1 MINLDNKYHF
11 WLLIILGCLTFA
23 GAIFLLNIPSKIKQ
37 GENGQKAIQI
47 LDAMRRPFL
56 EIREIEN
63 RLIKTNDKKAHDDF
77 SNAVNAANSL
87 LLHYKESAQYNPE
100 LLNSVNELSKGYELW
115 IASEQ
120 HLFDDYKNGSSKNL
134 MMKSKH
140 ISDEATLAVS
150 LFLKTINKLGEGEI
164 PIHKDIAIGRNA
176 NRMLYIIA
184 GLLFVYIIGLIF
196 LQQQTRA
203 RTLQILLHDRSSAL
217 KLVDKKSVEL
227 EAALLDVESAS
238 RAKSEFLANVSHE
251 LRTPLNAVIG
261 FSGLLRDRSFDE
273 LNEKQKSYVN
283 YIHSSGEQL
292 LNLINDILDLSRI
305 EAGRAAIK
313 LDKIE
318 LANTIKDILLIFKD
332 RAANNNIEITIEIE
346 KEIKSIEADEQK
358 IKQVLSNLL
367 SNAIKFSPAGGS
379 IHIRACAPQT
389 DFVEVSVEDTGI
401 GIKSEDIPKLFK
413 PFSHLEPVYTKTTK
427 GTGLGLALAKR
438 LVELHGGKI
447 WVESEYGKGSKFIF
461 TIPVQQNEEKS
472 EKFMR

>member
-11 WLLIILGCLTFA
+11 WLLIILGCLTFV

-63 RLIKTNDKKAHDDF
+63 RLIKTNDKKAHNDF
-77 SNAVNAANSL
+77 SNAVKAANSL

-100 LLNSVNELSKGYELW
+100 LLNSVNELSKGYEIW

-120 HLFDDYKNGSSKNL
+120 HLFSDYKDASSNKNL
-134 MMKSKH
+134 LIKSKH

-150 LFLKTINKLGEGEI
+150 LFLKTMNKLGDGEI
-164 PIHKDIAIGRNA
+164 PIHKDIDMGRNA
-176 NRMLYIIA
+176 NRMLYIMA

-217 KLVDKKSVEL
+217 KLVDKKSREL

-261 FSGLLRDRSFDE
+261 FSDLLRDRSFDE

-305 EAGRAAIK
+305 EAGRAAVK

-318 LANTIKDILLIFKD
+318 LANTIRDTLQMFKE
-332 RAANNNIEITIEIE
+332 RAINNNIEITIEIE

-438 LVELHGGKI
+438 LVELHGGRI

-461 TIPVQQNEEKS
+461 TIPVRQNE
-472 EKFMR
+472 

>member
-1 MINLDNKYHF
+1 MDRTLVMINLNNKYHF
-11 WLLIILGCLTFA
+11 WLLVILGCLIFV

-63 RLIKTNDKKAHDDF
+63 RLIKANDKKAHDDF
-77 SNAVNAANSL
+77 SNAVKAANSL
-87 LLHYKESAQYNPE
+87 LLRYKESAQYNPE
-100 LLNSVNELSKGYELW
+100 LLNSVNELSKGYEIW
-115 IASEQ
+115 IATEQ
-120 HLFDDYKNGSSKNL
+120 HLFDDHKDASSNKNL
-134 MMKSKH
+134 LMKNKH
-140 ISDEATLAVS
+140 ISNEATLAVA
-150 LFLKTINKLGEGEI
+150 LFLKTMNKLGEGEV

-176 NRMLYIIA
+176 NRMLYIMA
-184 GLLFVYIIGLIF
+184 GLLFLYIIALVF

-251 LRTPLNAVIG
+251 LRTPLNAIMG
-261 FSGLLRDRSFDE
+261 FSDLLKDRSFGE
-273 LNEKQKSYVN
+273 LNEKQRSYAN
-283 YIHSSGEQL
+283 HIHSSGEQL
-292 LNLINDILDLSRI
+292 LNLINDVLDIASI

-318 LANTIKDILLIFKD
+318 LANTIKGVLLIFKD
-332 RAANNNIEITIEIE
+332 RADNNNIKITIEIE
-346 KEIKSIEADEQK
+346 KEIKNIEADEQK

-379 IHIRACAPQT
+379 IHIRACTPQT

-413 PFSHLEPVYTKTTK
+413 PFSHLESVYTKTTK
-427 GTGLGLALAKR
+427 GIGLGLGLAKR
-438 LVELHGGKI
+438 LVELHGGRI

-461 TIPVQQNEEKS
+461 TIPVQQNE
-472 EKFMR
+472 

>member
-1 MINLDNKYHF
+1 MINLDNKYHL
-11 WLLIILGCLTFA
+11 WLLIFLGCLIFV

-47 LDAMRRPFL
+47 LDAMRRPFI

-63 RLIKTNDKKAHDDF
+63 RLIKANDQKAHDDF
-77 SNAVNAANSL
+77 SNAVKAANSL
-87 LLHYKESAQYNPE
+87 LLRYRESAQYNSE
-100 LLNSVNELSKGYELW
+100 LLNSVNELSKGYEIW
-115 IASEQ
+115 IATEQ
-120 HLFDDYKNGSSKNL
+120 HLFDDYKDASPNKNL
-134 MMKSKH
+134 LMKSKH

-150 LFLKTINKLGEGEI
+150 LFLRTMNKLGEGEV

-176 NRMLYIIA
+176 NRMLYIMT

-196 LQQQTRA
+196 LQQQTRT

-227 EAALLDVESAS
+227 EAALLDAESAS
-238 RAKSEFLANVSHE
+238 RSKSEFLANVSHE
-251 LRTPLNAVIG
+251 LRTPLNSIIG
-261 FSGLLRDRSFDE
+261 FSDLLRDRSFDE

-283 YIHSSGEQL
+283 YIHNSGEQL
-292 LNLINDILDLSRI
+292 LNLINDILDLSSI
-305 EAGRAAIK
+305 EAGRAGLKLSKINLNDTIEDILSIFQKRA
-313 LDKIE
+313 LDKD
-318 LANTIKDILLIFKD
+318 IK
-332 RAANNNIEITIEIE
+332 ITVEIE
-346 KEIKSIEADEQK
+346 EGMDDITADEGK
-358 IKQVLSNLL
+358 IKQLLSNLL

-379 IHIRACAPQT
+379 IHICARTPQT

-413 PFSHLEPVYTKTTK
+413 PFSLLEPVYTKTTK

-461 TIPVQQNEEKS
+461 TIPVQQNE
-472 EKFMR
+472 

>member
-1 MINLDNKYHF
+1 MINLDSKYHL
-11 WLLIILGCLTFA
+11 WLLIFLGCLILV

-63 RLIKTNDKKAHDDF
+63 RLIKTNDKKAHNDF
-77 SNAVNAANSL
+77 SNAVKAANSL

-100 LLNSVNELSKGYELW
+100 LLNSVNELSKGYEIW

-120 HLFDDYKNGSSKNL
+120 HLFSDYKDASSNKNL
-134 MMKSKH
+134 LIKSKH

-150 LFLKTINKLGEGEI
+150 LFLKTMNKLGDGEI
-164 PIHKDIAIGRNA
+164 PIHKDIDMGRNA
-176 NRMLYIIA
+176 NRMLYIMA

-217 KLVDKKSVEL
+217 KLVDKKSREL

-251 LRTPLNAVIG
+251 LRTPLNSIMG
-261 FSGLLRDRSFDE
+261 FSDLLKDRSFGE
-273 LNEKQKSYVN
+273 LNEKQRSYAS

-292 LNLINDILDLSRI
+292 LNLINDVLDLSRI
-305 EAGRAAIK
+305 ETGRAAIK
-313 LDKIE
+313 LDKIK
-318 LANTIKDILLIFKD
+318 LADTIKDVLLIFKD
-332 RAANNNIEITIEIE
+332 KAANNNIEITIEIE
-346 KEIKSIEADEQK
+346 KEIKSIEADEHK

-367 SNAIKFSPAGGS
+367 SNAIKFTPAGGS
-379 IHIRACAPQT
+379 IHIRARMPQT
-389 DFVEVSVEDTGI
+389 DFVEASVEDTGI
-401 GIKSEDIPKLFK
+401 GIKPEDIPKLFK
-413 PFSHLEPVYTKTTK
+413 PFSHLESVYTKTTK
-427 GTGLGLALAKR
+427 GIGLGLALAKR

-447 WVESEYGKGSKFIF
+447 WVESKYGKGSKFIF
-461 TIPVQQNEEKS
+461 TIPVRQNE
-472 EKFMR
+472 

>member
-1 MINLDNKYHF
+1 MINLDSKYHL
-11 WLLIILGCLTFA
+11 WLLIFLGCLILV

-63 RLIKTNDKKAHDDF
+63 RLIKTNDKKAHNDF
-77 SNAVNAANSL
+77 SNAVKAANSL

-100 LLNSVNELSKGYELW
+100 LLNSVNELSKGYEIW

-120 HLFDDYKNGSSKNL
+120 HLFSDYKDASSNKNL
-134 MMKSKH
+134 LMKSKH

-150 LFLKTINKLGEGEI
+150 LFLKTMNKLGDGEI
-164 PIHKDIAIGRNA
+164 PIHKDIDMGRNA
-176 NRMLYIIA
+176 NRMLYIMA

-217 KLVDKKSVEL
+217 KLVDKKSREL

-251 LRTPLNAVIG
+251 LRTPLNSIMG
-261 FSGLLRDRSFDE
+261 FSDLLKDRSFGE
-273 LNEKQKSYVN
+273 LNEKQRSYAS

-292 LNLINDILDLSRI
+292 LNLINDVLDLSRI
-305 EAGRAAIK
+305 ETGRAAIK
-313 LDKIE
+313 LDKIK
-318 LANTIKDILLIFKD
+318 LADTIKDVLLIFKD
-332 RAANNNIEITIEIE
+332 KAANNNIEITIEIE
-346 KEIKSIEADEQK
+346 KEIKSIEADEHK

-367 SNAIKFSPAGGS
+367 SNAIKFTPAGGS
-379 IHIRACAPQT
+379 IHIRARMPQT
-389 DFVEVSVEDTGI
+389 DFVEASVEDTGI
-401 GIKSEDIPKLFK
+401 GIKPEDIPKLFK
-413 PFSHLEPVYTKTTK
+413 PFSHLESVYTKTTK
-427 GTGLGLALAKR
+427 GIGLGLALAKR

-447 WVESEYGKGSKFIF
+447 WVESKYGKGSKFIF
-461 TIPVQQNEEKS
+461 TIPVRQNE
-472 EKFMR
+472 